1 MKAVLSIRPTHNV
14 ILVLS
19 HRNVYKKWNERL
31 FQEMFSAYESGRGEK
46 DPSEGWYKGELWF
59 YDNYIIPLAQKLE
72 ECGVFGVSS
81 DECLNYA
88 LENRKEWA
96 LKGKQLV
103 TEMKDRYQ
111 KRKMLEVGGFSP
123 DEIDSFS
130 PHDLEYILRRLIKK
144 GRAFGTHQ
152 GLNKDGQK
160 NAARAWLDALEIYE
174 KAPAALSLRDKVII
188 FPVFSGLVVYLKGGL
203 IVQDGKDRSFEQNL
217 SHAFVR
223 EAKKLGDPVHYSRA
237 LATQADVLA
246 RQGKYKKALETFDTI
261 MGIYDPGQHS
271 EIVCKVYGTDRTAQ
285 MYSQRAMWYLQLGD
299 TERAVQACDH
309 VVNIILPLMDPKNIL
324 NTFELLLP
332 VIRIQRSR
340 GQANAM
346 RKLFDFNVVQN
357 FHKYEVK
364 STLCRPVLK
373 PLLMLLQML
382 GSNSGSTDVGEKVTM
397 LLGEEN
403 VTWLLVEE
411 NGVMSDF
418 VDNLYSRLGWSPNS
432 MTAELC
438 LLVVKELR
446 EQGGSEESIRKLVQ
460 KGLKATMTA
469 DFNMKD
475 EEGKVLIP
483 TAYAIHEPVMD
494 ELVKLADGLGI
505 SWEDTQKQASDQAVT
520 GKSLRTSLGVVTL
533 KA

>member
-1 MKAVLSIRPTHNV
+1 
-14 ILVLS
+14 
-19 HRNVYKKWNERL
+19 VYKKWNERL
-31 FQEMFSAYESGRGEK
+31 FQEMYSAYDSGRGEK

-130 PHDLEYILRRLIKK
+130 AKDVEYILRRLIKK
-144 GRAFGTHQ
+144 GRAFGTYQ
-152 GLNKDGQK
+152 KVNEDGQK

-174 KAPAALSLRDKVII
+174 KAPAASSMRDKSII
-188 FPVFSGLVVYLKGGL
+188 FPVFSGLMVYLKGGL
-203 IVQDGKDRSFEQNL
+203 IIQEDKDRSFEQNL
-217 SHAFVR
+217 SKQIVQ

-237 LATQADVLA
+237 LATKADVLA
-246 RQGKYKKALETFDTI
+246 RLGKYEEALETFDTI
-261 MGIYDPGQHS
+261 KGIYDLGRDS
-271 EIVCKVYGTDRTAQ
+271 EDICRIYGTDRTAQ
-285 MYSQRAMWYLQLGD
+285 MYSQSAMWYLQLGD
-299 TERAVQACDH
+299 IEKSVQACDH
-309 VVNIILPLMDPKNIL
+309 VVNNILPHMDMKNIL

-340 GQANAM
+340 GEASAM
-346 RKLFDFNVVQN
+346 CRMFDEHVVQN
-357 FHKYEVK
+357 FHKYEAN

-373 PLLMLLQML
+373 PLFMLLQML
-382 GSNSGSTDVGEKVTM
+382 ETSNSGSMDVGEK
-397 LLGEEN
+397 

-418 VDNLYSRLGWSPNS
+418 IDNLYSRLGWSPNS

-438 LLVVKELR
+438 LLVVKMLR
-446 EQGGSEESIRKLVQ
+446 EQGGSEESIMQLMQ
-460 KGLKATMTA
+460 KGLTATMTA

-475 EEGKVLIP
+475 EEGKAYIP
-483 TAYAIHEPVMD
+483 TAYAIHEPVME
-494 ELVKLADGLGI
+494 ELIKLAEGLGI
-505 SWEDTQKQASDQAVT
+505 SWEDTQKQTSERKVT
-520 GKSLRTSLGVVTL
+520 GGSLRTSLGVVSL
-533 KA
+533 KI